1 MALFFY
7 QFTPLYGHNREFTDR
22 SRFLEHLSVK
32 PGPKHLNFY
41 GQTAFFDLFVRNRYF
56 SSRLFTDSMPIFSD
70 LSVNDSDF
78 AKFRVR

>member
-1 MALFFY
+1 
-7 QFTPLYGHNREFTDR
+7 
-22 SRFLEHLSVK
+22 
-32 PGPKHLNFY
+32 LNFY
-41 GQTAFFDLFVRNRYF
+41 GQTAFFNLFVRNRYF

>member
-1 MALFFY
+1 M
-7 QFTPLYGHNREFTDR
+7 
-22 SRFLEHLSVK
+22 EHLSVK

-41 GQTAFFDLFVRNRYF
+41 GQTAFFALFVRNRYF
-56 SSRLFTDSMPIFSD
+56 SSRLFTDNMPIFSD